1 MNNDVFGGLLGGD
14 GFGDEFGEG
23 VLPPLEE
30 LPPMAA
36 YDVSLDPIQ
45 EVETKNEDTVEK
57 METDEAM
64 EEQKKPG
71 TEIEQSPE
79 LPGKII

>member
-64 EEQKKPG
+64 EEQKKPE